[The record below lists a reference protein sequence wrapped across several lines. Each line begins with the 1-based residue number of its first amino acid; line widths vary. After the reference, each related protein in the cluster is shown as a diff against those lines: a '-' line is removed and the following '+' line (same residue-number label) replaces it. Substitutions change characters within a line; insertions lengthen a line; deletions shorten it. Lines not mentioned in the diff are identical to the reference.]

1 MNKNNNPSFPINAAN
16 GILLKIFMEI
26 LIITVHEI
34 IIVLLFLPFIRIF
47 VKYLIRQYDESK
59 LIINPFKWI
68 KKILINEKGKVKT
81 NE

>member
-1 MNKNNNPSFPINAAN
+1 
-16 GILLKIFMEI
+16 MEI